1 MADTPNH
8 PTRPG
13 PDSEL
18 PEVLAGPVLRR
29 VEKQQIALWLVS
41 RRALAF
47 SFRLYA
53 FGTGPDPLV
62 DRRLASS
69 EVTSLRIGARAW
81 VHLLNIDIGQAI
93 PEDIWLEYDLGV
105 STPAS
110 SHTSGPNAGVR
121 WIRDWAPHLCRDREH
136 RPRFVFKQRL
146 DRVLHGSCR
155 RPHHSADD
163 GLVRVDR
170 ELAAAGSPED
180 YPAVLLMTG
189 DQIYADDVAGPMLFA
204 IQCVIRELGLFQE
217 VLEGASLS
225 SSAQLVTSDKNLY
238 HRHELLPDT
247 ESNEQLAER
256 FFGGVRKPIFTTAN
270 AENHLISFA
279 EVMAM
284 YLLVWSP
291 VPWQWVPDTEPACD
305 EAHRERYRR
314 DARTLARFRQQL
326 PAAARALAQVP
337 VYMMFDDH
345 DVTDDWNLSALWET
359 TAYEHPFSRRII
371 GNALL
376 GYMLCQGW
384 GNQPRSF
391 NELLGQCVDMLNTG
405 SSESELPPAQQDA
418 LIDRLFHF
426 RHWHYSLDTHP
437 KLVVLD
443 TRTHRW
449 RSEIRRGHPSGL
461 MDWESL
467 TDFQQEIMGEDA
479 VVVVSPAPMFG
490 VKLIETIQRVFTAF
504 GKPLLVDAENW
515 MAHRGAAN
523 VLLNVFGHPRTP
535 RHFVIL
541 SGDVHYSFAY
551 EVTLRHKADSP
562 TIWQITSSGI
572 KNEFPARLLEWLD
585 RLNRWLFAPWSPL
598 NWFTKRRRMRIAPRL
613 PTGRDAGERL
623 WNHAGIGEVR
633 LNGDGEPIAIRQLNN
648 DGDGTEFRSKAG

>member
-1 MADTPNH
+1 MAETTNP
-8 PTRPG
+8 PPPAEPVSAL
-13 PDSEL
+13 PD
-18 PEVLAGPVLRR
+18 VLAGPVLRR
-29 VEKQQIALWLVS
+29 VEKQQVALWLVS
-41 RRALAF
+41 RGALAF
-47 SFRLYA
+47 SFRLHA
-53 FGTGPDPLV
+53 PGTGHNLLI

-69 EVTSLRIGARAW
+69 EVTSLRIGTHAW

-93 PEDIWLEYDLGV
+93 PQDVWLEYDLGV
-105 STPAS
+105 SIPAS
-110 SHTSGPNAGVR
+110 PHTLNHSAEFD
-121 WIRDWAPHLCRDREH
+121 WINHWAPHLCREH
-136 RPRFVFKQRL
+136 HARPRFVFKQHL
-146 DRVLHGSCR
+146 DRILHGSCR
-155 RPHHSADD
+155 RPHHPSDD
-163 GLVRVDR
+163 GLVRVES
-170 ELAAAGSPED
+170 ELSAATTPED

-189 DQIYADDVAGPMLFA
+189 DQVYADDVAGPMLFA
-204 IQCVIRELGLFQE
+204 IQCVIRELGIYQE
-217 VLEGASLS
+217 VLVGASLS
-225 SSAQLVTSDKNLY
+225 NSAQLMASDKNLY

-247 ESNEQLAER
+247 KSNEQLAER

-279 EVMAM
+279 EIMAM
-284 YLLVWSP
+284 YLLIWSP
-291 VPWQWVPDTEPACD
+291 VPWRLVTDAEPPCD

-314 DARTLARFRQQL
+314 DAGTITRFRQQL

-384 GNQPRSF
+384 GNKPRAF
-391 NELLGQCVDMLNTG
+391 GELLKSCSDMLNTG
-405 SSESELPPAQQDA
+405 SGELDAAQQDA
-418 LIDRLFHF
+418 LIDRLLRF
-426 RHWHYSLDTHP
+426 RQWHYSLDTHP

-467 TDFQQEIMGEDA
+467 TDFQQEIMGEEA

-490 VKLIETIQRVFTAF
+490 VKLIETIQRIFTAF

-523 VLLNVFGHPRTP
+523 VLLNVFGHPHTP

-551 EVTLRHKADSP
+551 EVALRHKADSP

-572 KNEFPARLLEWLD
+572 KNEFPASLLEWLD

-613 PTGRDAGERL
+613 PTGRDAGERV

-633 LNGDGEPIAIRQLNN
+633 LNAEGEPVAIRQLNST
-648 DGDGTEFRSKAG
+648 GGGTEFRSKSG